1 MSEGNVK
8 WTNITAEFTDACKE
22 LQIGELFK
30 DPNFGLFEAMS
41 AIEMMDPKMDAGLAS
56 KKKLAQVTSIADAL
70 ERKILI
76 LGEIGL
82 KNKLYMMDATYCHLL
97 TWLDGT
103 SMAQTLFTNLYLHV
117 VNDIQDKTVKWFC
130 ISILKL
136 VASIRSKVMNATVY
150 EEVLMITKRR
160 MKANK
165 IKFFFRKIF
174 K

>member
-1 MSEGNVK
+1 
-8 WTNITAEFTDACKE
+8 
-22 LQIGELFK
+22 
-30 DPNFGLFEAMS
+30 
-41 AIEMMDPKMDAGLAS
+41 
-56 KKKLAQVTSIADAL
+56 
-70 ERKILI
+70 
-76 LGEIGL
+76 
-82 KNKLYMMDATYCHLL
+82 
-97 TWLDGT
+97 
-103 SMAQTLFTNLYLHV
+103 MAQTLFTNLYLHV

-165 IKFFFRKIF
+165 IKLFFRKIF